1 MSNILLFH
9 SDSIIAQGLK
19 IYLSG
24 IIEHQINIA
33 DSYSECLD
41 SANFLNQLEEK
52 FVVVAEG
59 KSLDSDKCAQLAQLE
74 QARLILCDRGAY
86 PSGNRPNCQNSLILA
101 LNCNSSYISLE
112 HNDPKN
118 LILAIQCAFVGSV
131 FICPEAKKKLNR
143 CVFKSKLKQRQ
154 AVAQLGAID
163 RQILALAAQGHTH
176 SRIGDIV
183 NYSSLNISY
192 RLRNIVR
199 QLNLQTKQEAI
210 ALATS
215 IGLTHHF
222 DSDRDNLSDLQ
233 TA

>member
-9 SDSIIAQGLK
+9 SDSIIAQGLE
-19 IYLSG
+19 IYLSS

-33 DSYSECLD
+33 NSYSECLD
-41 SANFLNQLEEK
+41 SANFLNQLGEK
-52 FVVVAEG
+52 FVAIVEG
-59 KSLDSDKCAQLAQLE
+59 KLLDSDKCAQLAQLE
-74 QARLILCDRGAY
+74 QAKLILCDRPA
-86 PSGNRPNCQNSLILA
+86 CQNSLILA

-112 HNDPKN
+112 HNDPQN
-118 LILAIQCAFVGSV
+118 LILAIQCAFIGSV
-131 FICPEAKKKLNR
+131 FICPEAKNKLNQ
-143 CVFKSKLKQRQ
+143 CVFKALLKQRQ
-154 AVAQLGAID
+154 AVAKLGAID

-176 SRIGDIV
+176 SSIGDIV

-222 DSDRDNLSDLQ
+222 DSDRENLSDLQ
-233 TA
+233 IA